1 MERELQ
7 MENEDETNQAV
18 MFQPRKRPGRPK
30 NDDRVMVKSK
40 VVKGTASAVV
50 VQHYADAQGRQ
61 GKGWVEAAPRDSR
74 AIITAE
80 EKVAFLRCVAGIRRM
95 VKPELR
101 LVVRNSQ
108 GQYEGPAP
116 VSLACKLL
124 GISDIEGN
132 RIHAELQKDRVL
144 PETNLRGM
152 YERKLLLNEMFGNAY
167 IESWVRLTI
176 MKCRENNTR
185 PNYRSIT
192 AGIQESAFQQ
202 AREEGEA
209 LGIEVEEGF
218 LPAAITYQKVRRW
231 CLSNNWLFKKI
242 TKRSKASLETS
253 ARMNALYAAYA
264 EQFFAASED
273 ENSVPIYLDESYCN
287 EKHSQAYAVLNPDDP
302 DTWPDYIKDGR
313 RWCFCTAISKSGEI
327 AVLDGPGSDSRWMFC
342 PNKDQQK
349 KDDYHSSFDSDN
361 FIPYFRDRLL
371 PACERAFPGKRLVFI
386 MDNAGYHISSTF
398 PLQGE
403 QEVVYVIRS
412 SRKELLVRFITHH
425 RGEGAANMTM
435 LRPQLEALFVQITTE
450 LGCDILRL
458 LREKGHTLLLTPPR
472 CSTWQP
478 IELYWASVKN
488 DVARQFR
495 QGRSLQETKN
505 QLQASLTKWG
515 TAEHCSKLIAHTTK
529 LVKTWW
535 DSARRADAA
544 EELNA
549 DEDVIVCDS
558 DASDDDDE
566 KFSVHSH
573 EIIDD

>member
-1 MERELQ
+1 MD
-7 MENEDETNQAV
+7 NEDEMNPPV

-30 NDDRVMVKSK
+30 NDDRLMVPSK
-40 VVKGTASAVV
+40 VVKGTMNAVV
-50 VQHYADAQGRQ
+50 VQHYPDAQGRQ

-74 AIITAE
+74 AHISAE

-101 LVVRNSQ
+101 LVVRNAQ

-132 RIHAELQKDRVL
+132 RIHAEFQKDKLL
-144 PETNLRGM
+144 PETNLRGS

-176 MKCRENNTR
+176 MKCKEHNTR

-192 AGIQESAFQQ
+192 AGIQELAFQQ

-209 LGIEVEEGF
+209 LGMEIEEGF

-231 CLSNNWLFKKI
+231 CQLNNWLFTKI
-242 TKRSKASLETS
+242 TKRSKATLETC

-264 EQFFAASED
+264 EHFFAESEN
-273 ENSVPIYLDESYCN
+273 ENSVAIYQDESYCN
-287 EKHSQAYAVLNPDDP
+287 EKHSQAYAVLNPDEP

-313 RWCFCTAISKSGEI
+313 RWCFSTAICEKGEI
-327 AVLDGPGSDSRWMFC
+327 ATLDSSNDSRWMFC

-349 KDDYHSSFDSDN
+349 KADYHSSFDADN
-361 FIPYFRDRLL
+361 FVPYFRDRLL
-371 PACERAFPGKRLVFI
+371 PACERVFPGKRLVFI

-398 PLQGE
+398 QLEGE
-403 QEVVYVIRS
+403 QEVVHVKRS

-425 RGEGAANMTM
+425 RGEGAANTTM
-435 LRPQLEALFVQITTE
+435 LRPQLEALFAQITTE
-450 LGCDILRL
+450 LGCDIYRL
-458 LREKGHTLLLTPPR
+458 LREKGHALLLTPPR

-488 DVARQFR
+488 DVARQYR
-495 QGRSLQETKN
+495 QGRSLQETKD

-515 TAEHCSKLIAHTTK
+515 NAEHCSKLIAHTTK
-529 LVKTWW
+529 LLKTWW
-535 DSARRADAA
+535 DSARRADTAA
-544 EELNA
+544 ETNA
-549 DEDVIVCDS
+549 DAAVIISDS
-558 DASDDDDE
+558 DDSDSDDGL
-566 KFSVHSH
+566 FSIHSH
-573 EIIDD
+573 EILDD